1 MPVFPQRTPSMYQN
15 RHPRIGFIGI
25 GLMGRPMV
33 LRLLL
38 ANYGVRVWNRSP
50 DKVAEVVAAG
60 AVPCASPAELARESD
75 AILLSLANT
84 RAVES
89 VAGADDF
96 LAALGPGSIVV
107 DLSSIS
113 PETTRALAS
122 RVAEDAGA
130 SWIDAPVSGGVPGA
144 ETGDLVI
151 MAGGDPEALE
161 RAREVLAPLSKRV
174 THMGPSGAGQT
185 AKLCNQIIVGCNVTA
200 IGEAF
205 RLARAAGVDA
215 ALLPDALAGGF
226 ADSLPFRIFG
236 QRMADGVESPV
247 SAKIETMLKDLDGA
261 DTTATGLGLDLD
273 LTRAAAA
280 LLRART
286 DQGDAE
292 RCITSMVEPPAPS

>member
-1 MPVFPQRTPSMYQN
+1 MYQN

-50 DKVAEVVAAG
+50 DKVAEVAAAG

-75 AILLSLANT
+75 VILLSLANT

-89 VAGADDF
+89 VAGDDEF
-96 LAALGPGSIVV
+96 LAALDSDSIVV

-113 PETTRALAS
+113 PETTRTLVS
-122 RVAEDAGA
+122 RAAEVSGA

-151 MAGGDPEALE
+151 MAGGDPVALE
-161 RAREVLAPLSKRV
+161 RAREVLAPLSKRI

-185 AKLCNQIIVGCNVTA
+185 AKLCNQIIVGCNITA

-292 RCITSMVEPPAPS
+292 RCITSMVEPPEPS

>member
-1 MPVFPQRTPSMYQN
+1 MYQN

-50 DKVAEVVAAG
+50 DKVAEVAAAG

-75 AILLSLANT
+75 VILLSLANT

-89 VAGADDF
+89 VAGDDDF
-96 LAALGPGSIVV
+96 LAALEPGSIVV

-113 PETTRALAS
+113 PETTRTLAS
-122 RVAEDAGA
+122 RAAEASGA

-151 MAGGDPEALE
+151 MAGGDPKALE

-261 DTTATGLGLDLD
+261 DDAATGLGLDLD

-292 RCITSMVEPPAPS
+292 RCITSMVEPPASS

>member
-1 MPVFPQRTPSMYQN
+1 MPVFLQRTPSMYQN

-50 DKVAEVVAAG
+50 DKVAEVAAAG

-75 AILLSLANT
+75 VILLSLANT

-89 VAGADDF
+89 VAGDDDF
-96 LAALGPGSIVV
+96 LAALDPGSIVV

-113 PETTRALAS
+113 PETTRTLAS
-122 RVAEDAGA
+122 RAAEASGA

-151 MAGGDPEALE
+151 MAGGDPKALE

-261 DTTATGLGLDLD
+261 DDAATGLGLDLN

-292 RCITSMVEPPAPS
+292 RCITSMVEPPASS

>member
-1 MPVFPQRTPSMYQN
+1 MYQN
-15 RHPRIGFIGI
+15 RYPRIGFIGI

-38 ANYGVRVWNRSP
+38 ANHTVRVWNRSP
-50 DKVAEVVAAG
+50 GKVAEVVAAG
-60 AVPCASPAELARESD
+60 AIPCASPAALARESD
-75 AILLSLANT
+75 VVLLCLANT
-84 RAVES
+84 PAVES
-89 VAGADDF
+89 VAGDGDF
-96 LAALGPGSIVV
+96 LAELDPERIVV

-113 PETTRALAS
+113 PETTCALAS
-122 RVAEDAGA
+122 RAAEVSGA
-130 SWIDAPVSGGVPGA
+130 AWIDAPVSGGVPGA

-151 MAGGDPEALE
+151 MAGGDPQALE
-161 RAREVLAPLSKRV
+161 QVKPVLAPLSKRV
-174 THMGPSGAGQT
+174 THMGPCGAGQT
-185 AKLCNQIIVGCNVTA
+185 TKLCNQIIVGCNITA

-205 RLARAAGVDA
+205 RLAREAGVDA
-215 ALLPDALAGGF
+215 ALLPDALEGGF

-236 QRMADGVESPV
+236 RRMAAGEESPV

-261 DTTATGLGLDLD
+261 AATASGLGMDLA

>member
-1 MPVFPQRTPSMYQN
+1 MPVFLQRTPFMYQN

-50 DKVAEVVAAG
+50 DKVAEVAAAG

-75 AILLSLANT
+75 VILLSLANT

-89 VAGADDF
+89 VAGDDDF
-96 LAALGPGSIVV
+96 LAALDPGSIVV

-113 PETTRALAS
+113 PETTRTLAS
-122 RVAEDAGA
+122 RAAEASGA

-151 MAGGDPEALE
+151 MAGGDPKALE
-161 RAREVLAPLSKRV
+161 RAREVLAPLSKRI

-261 DTTATGLGLDLD
+261 DTAATGLGLDLD

-292 RCITSMVEPPAPS
+292 RCITSMVEPPASS

>member
-1 MPVFPQRTPSMYQN
+1 MYQN

-50 DKVAEVVAAG
+50 DKVAEVAAAG

-75 AILLSLANT
+75 VILLSLANT

-89 VAGADDF
+89 VAGDDDF
-96 LAALGPGSIVV
+96 LAALDPGSIVV

-113 PETTRALAS
+113 PETTRTLAS
-122 RVAEDAGA
+122 RAAEASGA

-151 MAGGDPEALE
+151 MAGGDPKALE

-261 DTTATGLGLDLD
+261 DDAATGLGLDLD

-292 RCITSMVEPPAPS
+292 RCITSMVEPPASS

>member
-1 MPVFPQRTPSMYQN
+1 MYQN

-50 DKVAEVVAAG
+50 DKVAEVAAAG
-60 AVPCASPAELARESD
+60 AVPCTSPAELARESD
-75 AILLSLANT
+75 VILLSLANT

-89 VAGADDF
+89 VAGDDDF
-96 LAALGPGSIVV
+96 LAALDPGSIVV

-113 PETTRALAS
+113 PETTRTLAS
-122 RVAEDAGA
+122 RAAEASGA

-151 MAGGDPEALE
+151 MAGGDPKALE
-161 RAREVLAPLSKRV
+161 RAREVLAPLSKRI

-261 DTTATGLGLDLD
+261 DTAATGLGLDLD

-292 RCITSMVEPPAPS
+292 RCITSMVEPPGPS

>member
-1 MPVFPQRTPSMYQN
+1 MYQN

-50 DKVAEVVAAG
+50 DKVAEVAAAG
-60 AVPCASPAELARESD
+60 AVPCTSPAELARESD
-75 AILLSLANT
+75 VTLLSLANT

-89 VAGADDF
+89 VAGDDDF
-96 LAALGPGSIVV
+96 LAALDPGSIVV

-113 PETTRALAS
+113 PETTRTLAS
-122 RVAEDAGA
+122 RAAEASGA

-151 MAGGDPEALE
+151 MAGGEPEALE
-161 RAREVLAPLSKRV
+161 RAREVLAPLSKRI

-261 DTTATGLGLDLD
+261 DTAATGLGLDLD

>member
-1 MPVFPQRTPSMYQN
+1 MYQN

-50 DKVAEVVAAG
+50 DKVAEVAAAG

-75 AILLSLANT
+75 VILLSLANT

-89 VAGADDF
+89 VAGDDNF
-96 LAALGPGSIVV
+96 LAALDPGSIVV

-113 PETTRALAS
+113 PETTRTLAS
-122 RVAEDAGA
+122 RAAEASGA

-151 MAGGDPEALE
+151 MAGGEPEALE

-261 DTTATGLGLDLD
+261 DDAATGLGLDLD

-292 RCITSMVEPPAPS
+292 RCITSMVEPPASS

>member
-1 MPVFPQRTPSMYQN
+1 MYQN

-50 DKVAEVVAAG
+50 DKVAEVAAAG

-75 AILLSLANT
+75 VILLSLANT

-89 VAGADDF
+89 VAGDDDF
-96 LAALGPGSIVV
+96 LAALEPGSIVV

-113 PETTRALAS
+113 PETTRTLAS
-122 RVAEDAGA
+122 RAAEASGA

-151 MAGGDPEALE
+151 MAGGEPEALE

-261 DTTATGLGLDLD
+261 DDAATGLGLDLD

-292 RCITSMVEPPAPS
+292 RCITSMVEPPASS

>member
-1 MPVFPQRTPSMYQN
+1 MYQN
-15 RHPRIGFIGI
+15 RYPRIGFIGI

-38 ANYGVRVWNRSP
+38 ANHTVRVWNRSP
-50 DKVAEVVAAG
+50 GKVAEVVAAG
-60 AVPCASPAELARESD
+60 AIPCASPAALARESD
-75 AILLSLANT
+75 VVLLCLANT

-89 VAGADDF
+89 VAGDGDF
-96 LAALGPGSIVV
+96 LAELDPERIVV

-122 RVAEDAGA
+122 RAAEVSGA
-130 SWIDAPVSGGVPGA
+130 AWIDAPVSGGVPGA

-151 MAGGDPEALE
+151 MAGGDPQALE
-161 RAREVLAPLSKRV
+161 QVKPVLAPLSKRV
-174 THMGPSGAGQT
+174 THMGPCGAGQT
-185 AKLCNQIIVGCNVTA
+185 TKLCNQIIVGCNITA

-205 RLARAAGVDA
+205 RLAREAGVDA
-215 ALLPDALAGGF
+215 ALLPDALEGGF

-236 QRMADGVESPV
+236 RRMAAGEESPV

-261 DTTATGLGLDLD
+261 AATASGLGMDLA

-292 RCITSMVEPPAPS
+292 RCITSMVEPPAHS

>member
-1 MPVFPQRTPSMYQN
+1 MYQN

-50 DKVAEVVAAG
+50 DKVAEVAAAG

-75 AILLSLANT
+75 VILLSLANT

-89 VAGADDF
+89 VAGDDDF
-96 LAALGPGSIVV
+96 LAALDPGSIVV

-113 PETTRALAS
+113 PETTRTLAS
-122 RVAEDAGA
+122 RAAEASGA

-151 MAGGDPEALE
+151 MAGGDPKALE

-261 DTTATGLGLDLD
+261 DDAATGLGLDLN

-292 RCITSMVEPPAPS
+292 RCITSMVEPPASS

>member
-1 MPVFPQRTPSMYQN
+1 MPVSFPRTPSMYQN

-50 DKVAEVVAAG
+50 DKVAEVAAAG

-75 AILLSLANT
+75 VILLSLANT

-89 VAGADDF
+89 VAGDDDF
-96 LAALGPGSIVV
+96 LAALNPGSIVV

-113 PETTRALAS
+113 PETTRTLAS
-122 RVAEDAGA
+122 RAAEASGA

-151 MAGGDPEALE
+151 MAGGEPEALE
-161 RAREVLAPLSKRV
+161 RAREVLAPLSKRI

-261 DTTATGLGLDLD
+261 DTAATGLGLDLD

-292 RCITSMVEPPAPS
+292 RCITSMVEPPAAS

>member
-1 MPVFPQRTPSMYQN
+1 MPVFLQRTPSMYQN

-50 DKVAEVVAAG
+50 DKVAEVAAAG

-75 AILLSLANT
+75 VILLSLANT

-89 VAGADDF
+89 VAGDDDF
-96 LAALGPGSIVV
+96 LAALEPGSIVV

-113 PETTRALAS
+113 PETTRTLAS
-122 RVAEDAGA
+122 RAAEASGA

-151 MAGGDPEALE
+151 MAGGDPKALE

-261 DTTATGLGLDLD
+261 DDAATGLGLDLN

-292 RCITSMVEPPAPS
+292 RCITSMVEPPASS

>member
-1 MPVFPQRTPSMYQN
+1 MYQN

-50 DKVAEVVAAG
+50 AKVAEVAGAG
-60 AVPCASPAELARESD
+60 AVPCTSPAELARESD
-75 AILLSLANT
+75 VILLSLANT

-89 VAGADDF
+89 VAGGDDF
-96 LAALGPGSIVV
+96 LAGLLPDSIVV

-113 PETTRALAS
+113 PETTRTLAS
-122 RVAEDAGA
+122 RVAEAAGA

-144 ETGDLVI
+144 ETGELVI
-151 MAGGDPEALE
+151 MAGGDPQALE
-161 RAREVLAPLSKRV
+161 RVRGVLAPLSKRV

-185 AKLCNQIIVGCNVTA
+185 AKLCNQIIVGCNITA

-215 ALLPDALAGGF
+215 ALLPDALSGGF

-236 QRMADGVESPV
+236 RRMADGEELPV

-261 DTTATGLGLDLD
+261 DATATGLGLDLD

-292 RCITSMVEPPAPS
+292 RCITSMVEPPAAS

>member
-1 MPVFPQRTPSMYQN
+1 MYQN

-50 DKVAEVVAAG
+50 DKVAEVAAAG

-75 AILLSLANT
+75 VILLSLANT

-89 VAGADDF
+89 VAGDDDF
-96 LAALGPGSIVV
+96 LAALEPGSIVV

-113 PETTRALAS
+113 PETTRTLAS
-122 RVAEDAGA
+122 RAAEASGA

-151 MAGGDPEALE
+151 MAGGKPEALE
-161 RAREVLAPLSKRV
+161 RAREVLAPLSKRI

-261 DTTATGLGLDLD
+261 DDAATGLGLDLD

-292 RCITSMVEPPAPS
+292 RCITSMVEPPGPS

>member
-1 MPVFPQRTPSMYQN
+1 MYQN

-50 DKVAEVVAAG
+50 DKVAEVAAAG

-75 AILLSLANT
+75 VILLSLANT

-89 VAGADDF
+89 VAGDDDF
-96 LAALGPGSIVV
+96 LAALEPGSIVV

-113 PETTRALAS
+113 PETTRTLAS
-122 RVAEDAGA
+122 RAAEASGA

-151 MAGGDPEALE
+151 MAGGEPEALE

-261 DTTATGLGLDLD
+261 DTAATGLGLDLD

-292 RCITSMVEPPAPS
+292 RCITSMVEPPAAS

>member
-1 MPVFPQRTPSMYQN
+1 MPVSLPRTPSMYQN

-50 DKVAEVVAAG
+50 DKVAEVAAAG

-75 AILLSLANT
+75 VILLSLANT

-89 VAGADDF
+89 VAGDDDF
-96 LAALGPGSIVV
+96 LAALDSDSIVV

-113 PETTRALAS
+113 PETTRTLAS
-122 RVAEDAGA
+122 RTAEVSGA

-151 MAGGDPEALE
+151 MAGGEPEALE

-185 AKLCNQIIVGCNVTA
+185 AKLCNQIIVGCNITA

>member
-1 MPVFPQRTPSMYQN
+1 MYQN

-50 DKVAEVVAAG
+50 DKVAEVAAAG

-75 AILLSLANT
+75 VILLSLANT
-84 RAVES
+84 QAVES
-89 VAGADDF
+89 VAGDDDF
-96 LAALGPGSIVV
+96 LAALDPGSIVV

-113 PETTRALAS
+113 PETTRTLAS
-122 RVAEDAGA
+122 RAAETSGA

-151 MAGGDPEALE
+151 MAGGEPEALA

-261 DTTATGLGLDLD
+261 DTAATGLGLDLD

-292 RCITSMVEPPAPS
+292 RCITSMVEPPAAS